1 MKRRSRCSI
10 TQGLLFFTL
19 ITGVTL
25 RSCLV
30 LLVSL
35 KWLGTGLSRSESTSA
50 PTSAL
55 VWPAYCTKKRC
66 QKTKQAWCCLSLDPF
81 FWWTKKHIYWLIAPM
96 MMNLS
101 RVKEEYISAILTQIQ
116 YLHLSKTMLSPDQ
129 VDKVHQ
135 TDKDNRRTSML
146 AILRFF
152 DCPRMSICYWILV
165 FDEP

>member
-1 MKRRSRCSI
+1 
-10 TQGLLFFTL
+10 
-19 ITGVTL
+19 
-25 RSCLV
+25 
-30 LLVSL
+30 
-35 KWLGTGLSRSESTSA
+35 
-50 PTSAL
+50 
-55 VWPAYCTKKRC
+55 
-66 QKTKQAWCCLSLDPF
+66 
-81 FWWTKKHIYWLIAPM
+81 M

-129 VDKVHQ
+129 VDKVQQ